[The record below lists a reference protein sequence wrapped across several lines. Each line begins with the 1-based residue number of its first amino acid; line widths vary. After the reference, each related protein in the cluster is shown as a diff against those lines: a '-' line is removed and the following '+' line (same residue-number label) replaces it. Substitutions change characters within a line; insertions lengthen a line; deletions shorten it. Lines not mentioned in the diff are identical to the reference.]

1 MFVDYI
7 YIKNKFMGILKTS
20 NGDILYIK
28 ILEFRKSKILSL
40 KLFTFEIISVPK
52 YSLQVLERSKKLASI
67 TQS

>member
-1 MFVDYI
+1 
-7 YIKNKFMGILKTS
+7 MGILKTS
-20 NGDILYIK
+20 NGDILCIK